1 MELSSSNI
9 KKCLIFSYMSGNG
22 TPPPPPP
29 KKKNSLYFRKRRPF
43 IFQKTEILSSKNKK
57 KTLFQEELPKP
68 QNPKFI
74 ILLQKS

>member
-29 KKKNSLYFRKRRPF
+29 KKKKKFF
-43 IFQKTEILSSKNKK
+43 IFQETE
-57 KTLFQEELPKP
+57 TLYISENGNSELEK
-68 QNPKFI
+68 
-74 ILLQKS
+74 